1 MPQGHHKK
9 KKNAYVYNIK
19 VVIPWVGCSEIK
31 FSLFIQRLVLEPD
44 ETTQTTNRLIL
55 PRTHCSRITAL
66 HFDFVNLWP
75 TPYLGTFSPFPP
87 TLPMRPYLGTFASLP
102 CSQMLILTQV
112 TSATSPYTTY
122 YRPNAG
128 EPEPSLS
135 APGHLLV
142 NKPTWSLNAPDS
154 LALFTSAPNRQPF
167 LIPTISS
174 AIPSMDHIKLN
185 SLCPV

>member
-1 MPQGHHKK
+1 MSWMFGNKILSLYTKISFGAWWNHSNHQPPYLA
-9 KKNAYVYNIK
+9 KN
-19 VVIPWVGCSEIK
+19 
-31 FSLFIQRLVLEPD
+31 
-44 ETTQTTNRLIL
+44 